1 MGLSRVQIQILPESQ
16 FPGNTNMVMSRTL
29 AKKLEI
35 HSQPFW
41 VTFGSAAGTGY
52 IALISTNSNLIRMSS
67 RLAAELRM
75 TNQPLINAQFDPH
88 SLRLR
93 FGPLLGILINAHP
106 QKNQEQVFGVI
117 TKFMDECAIAG
128 QSRGLRVA
136 VFAPEQIHMDSKT
149 IRGWIR
155 EKGKWIQTL
164 LPFPDVIYNRIT
176 SRKVEQEENLQQKL
190 ERLKNYYR
198 IPIFNE
204 KFLNKFQVHQ
214 ILMRDQHISH
224 MLPETCPF
232 HVNRLKGMFS
242 RYPVLYLK
250 PNNGSLGSGII
261 RVLKGEGKWIY
272 QSATPNGTIT
282 RTTQTLAEMAKIL
295 SRRIGRQ
302 PYLIQQGLNLVKLGN
317 RQVDFRVLAQKNKY
331 GQWQITSIVG
341 RIANNQHIVSNLAR
355 GGTLLKA
362 ADVLADLGAV
372 PNKPTVTGL
381 RNIALEICKSFE
393 KLSDGHFAELGID
406 LAIDQNG
413 KVWLIE
419 INSKPSKSD
428 DTVTNPTLTTRPS
441 VTRLIDYIFFLTGL
455 NEKKSHSP
463 PSRSFRSTPARRRK

>member
-1 MGLSRVQIQILPESQ
+1 
-16 FPGNTNMVMSRTL
+16 MVMSRVL

-35 HSQPFW
+35 HTQPFW
-41 VTFGSAAGTGY
+41 VTFGSAAGTGS
-52 IALISTNSNLIRMSS
+52 IALNSTNSNLIRMSS
-67 RLAAELRM
+67 RLASELRM
-75 TNQPLINAQFDPH
+75 TNQSLINAQFDPH

-106 QKNQEQVFGVI
+106 QVNQEQVFGVI
-117 TKFMDECAIAG
+117 TKFLDECAIAG

-136 VFAPEQIHMDSKT
+136 VFAPEQIQMDSKT
-149 IRGWIR
+149 IHGWIR
-155 EKGKWIQTL
+155 EKGKWLHTH

-176 SRKVEQEENLQQKL
+176 SRRVEQQEKLQQKL
-190 ERLKNYYR
+190 ERLRNHYR

-204 KFLNKFQVHQ
+204 KFLNKYQVHQ
-214 ILMRDQHISH
+214 ILIRDPQICQ
-224 MLPETCPF
+224 MLPETYPF
-232 HVNRLKGMFS
+232 HANRLREMF
-242 RYPVLYLK
+242 RRHPVLYLK

-261 RVLKGEGKWIY
+261 RVLKGDGKWIY
-272 QSATPNGTIT
+272 QSATPNGTLT
-282 RTTQTLAEMAKIL
+282 RTTNTLTEMTKIL
-295 SRRIGRQ
+295 TRRIGRQ
-302 PYLIQQGLNLVKLGN
+302 PYLVQQGLTLVKLGS
-317 RQVDFRVLAQKNKY
+317 RQVDFRVLAQKNRL

-341 RIANNQHIVSNLAR
+341 RIANNQHIVSNVAR

-362 ADVLADLGAV
+362 ADVLADLGRI

-381 RNIALEICKSFE
+381 RNIALEICNTFE
-393 KLSDGHFAELGID
+393 RLADGHFAELGID

-428 DTVTNPTLTTRPS
+428 DTVTNPTLPTRPS

-455 NEKKSHSP
+455 QQKKNHSP
-463 PSRSFRSTPARRRK
+463 PSPPVKSRPTRRRK